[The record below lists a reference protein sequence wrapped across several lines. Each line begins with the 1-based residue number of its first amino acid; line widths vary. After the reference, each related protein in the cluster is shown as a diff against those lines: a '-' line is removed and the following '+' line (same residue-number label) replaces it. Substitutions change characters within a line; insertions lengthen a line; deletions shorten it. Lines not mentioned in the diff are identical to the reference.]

1 PRRYGGTSG
10 MALLFHGT
18 GRTRHRVGSCGDVSR
33 SGPPATVFRY
43 GVLRYPAMAR
53 NGDAWNV
60 RSIFASQAER
70 LPHLPAT
77 CRQERRPAE
86 FPAFGREPS
95 DARFALGTMPAAK
108 YAYPDRYGR
117 FTSPPVP
124 VGHVTGEASHGLPV
138 LDRGA
143 GVAGRGRRSCH
154 HPRAGRTGALDSV
167 RVWDRVR
174 RACRRP
180 VGRLA
185 LTSRDPGDLQ
195 VEERYRPQRAAG
207 PRAAQDRPALRRA
220 ADGRRDELRA
230 DGCRHPA

>member
-1 PRRYGGTSG
+1 LAPASFLPKTRRDIRADVVVPRETCDIVVWILPSRNMVSGCMRLHLARMRRSLLMGGPRRYGGTSG

-86 FPAFGREPS
+86 FTAFGREPS

-117 FTSPPVP
+117 FTRPP
-124 VGHVTGEASHGLPV
+124 
-138 LDRGA
+138 GA
-143 GVAGRGRRSCH
+143 GGTRYRRGITWPTGSCSRCRSRW
-154 HPRAGRTGALDSV
+154 PRTQKLSST
-167 RVWDRVR
+167 
-174 RACRRP
+174 
-180 VGRLA
+180 
-185 LTSRDPGDLQ
+185 TSRTHR
-195 VEERYRPQRAAG
+195 VT
-207 PRAAQDRPALRRA
+207 DRKC
-220 ADGRRDELRA
+220 G
-230 DGCRHPA
+230 G